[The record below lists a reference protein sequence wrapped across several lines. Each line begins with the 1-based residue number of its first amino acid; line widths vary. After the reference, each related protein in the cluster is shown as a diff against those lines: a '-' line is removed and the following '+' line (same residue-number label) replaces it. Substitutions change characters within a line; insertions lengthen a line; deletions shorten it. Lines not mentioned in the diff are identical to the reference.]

1 MTTATAPSAPQV
13 IVEEKLVLADQFG
26 PDSDVIAKMPLK
38 LRKIIRLP
46 NWTDDQGMYD
56 EPPWNCCPS
65 LYCCMTTVREGNM
78 RLGWVDVDPKIYG
91 PGLHNFNCRVYSGL
105 RDMRTV
111 SVRDDL
117 IFHGPLKIMTVSE
130 GKLGYGT
137 EKGKNILFAPGRH
150 VIRSNE
156 FLWKG
161 FLDLTQD
168 LINIGEWQLIRV
180 DFGRVGVATIQGRM
194 KVLEPGIH
202 MFEPP
207 DVFLRFVNTRLQIL
221 NLPECIQES
230 SDYVSLR
237 IKANLSYHIK
247 SPLLCIEQIQD
258 QQAEKI
264 ITEVANSAIAAIIRS
279 STLGD
284 MAMTSKSEFHGH
296 DESKRSEPQ
305 REGEAFHERM
315 HSRFMSTVGDQL
327 LNTMGI
333 EVLNINIEKLQI
345 SDKQLANQISS
356 YAVKI
361 AELESQHKT
370 LEKEGEVKRE
380 QAKIE
385 LEVATANAQAVF
397 VVAQKRADGI
407 KYEQLTAAQAES
419 EATKLQ
425 AEATAQM
432 IKLQADAEID
442 AYIKRSKAECE
453 YAEGMNQ
460 TDLSRELALINARLE
475 GVKAQAEALEGT
487 SQIAYVP
494 HLPAVLSKTAGGIYT
509 DMKEMTGVPIIPKM
523 KMSKENL
530 RRLD

>member
-1 MTTATAPSAPQV
+1 M
-13 IVEEKLVLADQFG
+13 F
-26 PDSDVIAKMPLK
+26 
-38 LRKIIRLP
+38 
-46 NWTDDQGMYD
+46 D
-56 EPPWNCCPS
+56 EPPWNPYPS
-65 LYCCMTTVREGNM
+65 WYCQLSTVREGNM
-78 RLGWVDVDPKIYG
+78 MLAWQDVNPKIFG
-91 PGLHNFNCRVYSGL
+91 PGLHNLHCRWYTGL
-105 RDMRTV
+105 RNLRRV
-111 SVRDDL
+111 SVKDD
-117 IFHGPLKIMTVSE
+117 IIQHGPLKIMTVTE

-137 EKGKNILFAPGRH
+137 EKGRNILFSPGRH
-150 VIRSNE
+150 MVRSNE
-156 FLWKG
+156 FKWEG
-161 FLDLTQD
+161 YLDLTRD
-168 LINIGEWQLIRV
+168 FIKIGEWQLIRV
-180 DFGRVGVATIQGRM
+180 DFGRVGVATIQGKM
-194 KVLEPGIH
+194 QVLWPGMH
-202 MFEPP
+202 LFEPP
-207 DVFLRFVNTRLQIL
+207 DLFLRFVNTRLQIL
-221 NLPECIQES
+221 KLPECVQES
-230 SDYVSLR
+230 SDYVSLV
-237 IKANLSYHIK
+237 IKANLSYYIK
-247 SPLLCIEQIQD
+247 NPLLCIEQIQD

-264 ITEVANSAIAAIIRS
+264 IVEVANSAIAAIIRS

-284 MAMTSKSEFHGH
+284 MAMKSKDEFHGV
-296 DESKRSEPQ
+296 DESKHAVGGRV
-305 REGEAFHERM
+305 EGEAFHEKM
-315 HSRFMSTVGDQL
+315 HTRFMSTVGDQL

-333 EVLNINIEKLQI
+333 EVLNINIEKLHI
-345 SDKQLANQISS
+345 EDKHLAEQISS
-356 YAVKI
+356 QAVKI

-419 EATKLQ
+419 EATKLK